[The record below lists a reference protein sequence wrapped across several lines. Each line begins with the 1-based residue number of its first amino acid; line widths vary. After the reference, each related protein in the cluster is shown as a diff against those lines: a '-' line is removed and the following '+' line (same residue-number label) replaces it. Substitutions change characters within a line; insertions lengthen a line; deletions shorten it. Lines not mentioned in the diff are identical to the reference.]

1 MHAASICLRVLLHPL
16 VALLTLFGVFSVQAQ
31 ATGWQQLVLAGK
43 GELRLQHRHKLSA
56 ADATGAK
63 ETAAAL
69 IRWTREHRWSPL
81 RVIVDDSHTLVKELK
96 AGPVLMLVPED
107 SSLPVI
113 WLSLKAD
120 AGKRH
125 ALLENRS
132 NGTITVNDLP
142 AGSSLDLRWLGM

>member
-1 MHAASICLRVLLHPL
+1 MHAAAICLRVLLHP
-16 VALLTLFGVFSVQAQ
+16 VVVLLTLFGVLSVHAQ
-31 ATGWQQLVLAGK
+31 VAGWQQLVFAGN
-43 GELRLQHRHKLSA
+43 GELRLQHSHKLTP
-56 ADATGAK
+56 ADTAGAK

-132 NGTITVNDLP
+132 NGTMTVNDLP
-142 AGSSLDLRWLGM
+142 AGASLNLRWLGM